1 MATHSSILAWE
12 IAWTKGLAH
21 WNLVSFSLWGWG
33 VRHVLVTEKIHTDT
47 NSDLWISVGNG
58 ETEAFWRWW
67 SSAQS
72 YFKSITLNTEYSI
85 KWKSGR
91 KGPKKEKKKI
101 NPEIMD
107 KLWGCQVWKVKLKVL
122 AAQSCQTLYKSTD
135 SSLPGSSV
143 HGILKARILEW
154 VATSFSRGFSWSR
167 DWTWVSCIAGRFFTN
182 WTTRETG
189 LIMDLPSRV
198 FVRNKWNSTWPISDQ
213 LQIRSSTNVFLK
225 SSGLPWWSS
234 D

>member
-1 MATHSSILAWE
+1 MVIFLQCRRWGFGSLDWEKSLEKEMATHSSILAWE

-154 VATSFSRGFSWSR
+154 VATSFSRGFSQSR
-167 DWTWVSCIAGRFFTN
+167 DRT
-182 WTTRETG
+182 
-189 LIMDLPSRV
+189 
-198 FVRNKWNSTWPISDQ
+198 
-213 LQIRSSTNVFLK
+213 
-225 SSGLPWWSS
+225 
-234 D
+234 